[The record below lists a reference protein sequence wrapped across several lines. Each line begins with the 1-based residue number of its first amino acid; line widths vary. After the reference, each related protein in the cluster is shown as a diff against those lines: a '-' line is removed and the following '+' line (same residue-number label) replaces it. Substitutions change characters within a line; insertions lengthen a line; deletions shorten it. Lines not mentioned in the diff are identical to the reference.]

1 MPSALVT
8 GATGLV
14 GSHIVERLIAAGWRV
29 RALVRSPDSVRHNGA
44 EGWDGVGWLRGQG
57 VELVAGDILDLPAFA
72 QAGRGCDVIFHT
84 AAAVTPRTSRVH
96 PYDAY
101 RIPNVNGTR
110 NAIAAAEQTG
120 ARLLQLSSV
129 AVYGPESR
137 YALAPGRFVDEST
150 PLEPIP
156 ERAYYSRSKRESEQ
170 LALEAHA
177 AGRIWATAVRPDVI
191 YGRRDRQFVPR
202 LARATRLGVV
212 PLVGGG
218 LTTLA
223 IVHAANVAEGA
234 FLAATTEQAGGRAYN
249 LANDFDVTVKDFF
262 RLAGEGL
269 DRTIHFVN
277 VPLPVARTG
286 LKIVKRALRL
296 ATGGRLS
303 VLSTASID
311 FVAKNNPFS
320 SDRARRELGWNPR
333 TRPEAGVPESFR
345 WWKEHRRS

>member
-1 MPSALVT
+1 VPTALVT

-14 GSHIVERLIAAGWRV
+14 GSHLVERLRIDGWRI
-29 RALVRSPDSVRHNGA
+29 RALVRNPSGTGSAPN
-44 EGWDGVGWLRGQG
+44 GWDGLGWLHAQG
-57 VELVAGDILDLPAFA
+57 VELVPGDILDLSAFVA
-72 QAGRGCDVIFHT
+72 AAKGCDVIFHT
-84 AAAVTPRTSRVH
+84 AAAVTPRTTRIH

-101 RIPNVNGTR
+101 RIPNVDGAR
-110 NAIAAAEQTG
+110 NAVAAAEHSG

-137 YALAPGRFVDEST
+137 YAQAPGKLVDETT
-150 PLEPIP
+150 PLDPIP
-156 ERAYYSRSKRESEQ
+156 ERAYYSRSKRESEE
-170 LALEAHA
+170 LVMEAHA

-202 LARATRLGVV
+202 VARATRLGIV

-223 IVHAANVAEGA
+223 VVHAANVADGA
-234 FLAATTEQAGGRAYN
+234 YLAATNDGAGGRAYN
-249 LANDFDVTVKDFF
+249 LANDFDVTVKNFF
-262 RLAGEGL
+262 QLAGVGL
-269 DRTIHFVN
+269 QRRMHFVI
-277 VPLPVARTG
+277 VPRDVARIG
-286 LKIVKRALRL
+286 LKVVKRALRV

-320 SDRARRELGWNPR
+320 SERARQELGWNPAV
-333 TRPEAGVPESFR
+333 RPEVGVPEAFR
-345 WWKEHRRS
+345 WWKEHRP